1 MSYTP
6 TNWQTGDTITA
17 EKLNNMESGITQND
31 GYWIPL
37 TNDNDTWV
45 VPSDK
50 RTEVYQVIT
59 ASKTNIKGF
68 SFYSVGGIESYR
80 LSATVETQINPNSI
94 VRYITSTFFSGGVSP
109 FNYNGTIRLISFGDE
124 WYKAVIIANIFTISL
139 TPTNAD
145 FSGTID
151 RTQAEIDEAYYNEQE
166 VHFLLYSNEYTA
178 TETNNYSGEVSF
190 CATMPFYDD
199 TVTNSWLLIRA
210 HTNSDG
216 TYSVDVF
223 PLTPMT

>member
-17 EKLNNMESGITQND
+17 QALNNMESGISANA

-50 RTEVYQVIT
+50 RTEVYQAIT
-59 ASKTNIKGF
+59 NINTNIKGF
-68 SFYSVGGIESYR
+68 SFYGGDVEGFR
-80 LSATVETQINPNSI
+80 LSATVETQINSHSI
-94 VRYITSTFFSGGVSP
+94 SRFIISTFFSGDGAL
-109 FNYNGTIRLISFGDE
+109 FNYNGRIRLSSNGNE
-124 WYKAVIIANIFTISL
+124 WYKAVIIPDIFTITL

-145 FSGTID
+145 FSGTIN
-151 RTQAEIDEAYYNEQE
+151 RTQAEIGEAYSNEQE
-166 VHFLLYSNEYTA
+166 VHFILFSNEYTA
-178 TETNNYSGEVSF
+178 TEIDLSGDVSY
-190 CATMPFYDD
+190 CATLPFYDN

-223 PLTPMT
+223 PLTPMS